1 MSERKTSLFTRRRWS
16 LFFALALSGCVWDLY
31 TKHLAFEYLGAPQ
44 PDPPSHVVI
53 PGMLS
58 LLTNLNTGAL
68 FGIGQ
73 GVNILFTI
81 ASLAAIAVILF
92 LVLFREATNNLLY
105 CIVLGLVMAGALGN
119 LYDRLGLHGMK
130 QIQVGNARGYFL
142 HDQVP
147 EHLDVTPVRAVRD
160 FIYFKLEPPLTK
172 EVWIDWPIFNF
183 ADCFLVIG
191 VFLLMFHSFRQPVSD
206 SDSVKPA
213 SDFSASLNVDSPAEK
228 RVQDS

>member
-1 MSERKTSLFTRRRWS
+1 
-16 LFFALALSGCVWDLY
+16 
-31 TKHLAFEYLGAPQ
+31 
-44 PDPPSHVVI
+44 
-53 PGMLS
+53 MLS

-92 LVLFREATNNLLY
+92 LVLFREATKNLLY

-160 FIYFKLEPPLTK
+160 FIYFKLEPPLTN

-206 SDSVKPA
+206 SDTVKSV
-213 SDFSASLNVDSPAEK
+213 SDFSATPNVDSPSEK
-228 RVQDS
+228 RSQDS